1 MRLLEYAEK
10 FYDRLDPALPAME
23 QIELALR
30 HNLERRSALWGAC
43 IALLPQSINA
53 YPRFRAH
60 QERLWRRVAGLVEQ
74 AKRDG
79 DLKPDLATPV
89 VLRLFSQ
96 LFSTNYDDL
105 MTSGACSPEEIK
117 ETLLKVVL
125 EGLRAR
131 KTRHK
136 R

>member
-1 MRLLEYAEK
+1 M
-10 FYDRLDPALPAME
+10 
-23 QIELALR
+23 
-30 HNLERRSALWGAC
+30 
-43 IALLPQSINA
+43 
-53 YPRFRAH
+53 
-60 QERLWRRVAGLVEQ
+60 AGLVEQ

-105 MTSGACSPEEIK
+105 VTSGACSPEEIK